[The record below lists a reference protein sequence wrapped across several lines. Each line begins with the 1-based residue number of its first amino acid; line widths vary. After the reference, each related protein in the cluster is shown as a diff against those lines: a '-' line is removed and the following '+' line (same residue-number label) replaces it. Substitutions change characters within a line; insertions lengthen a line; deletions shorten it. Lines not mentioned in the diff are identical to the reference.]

1 MTLCF
6 VCQKKEQE
14 FSSSSVER
22 GGMMMII
29 VGKKRVRLLW
39 DVGVNSIKSGK
50 VARDADILPFSR
62 DFFVEQQQQHQSA
75 SSSLFF

>member
-1 MTLCF
+1 
-6 VCQKKEQE
+6 
-14 FSSSSVER
+14 
-22 GGMMMII
+22 MMMII

-62 DFFVEQQQQHQSA
+62 DFFVEQQQHQSA

>member
-1 MTLCF
+1 
-6 VCQKKEQE
+6 
-14 FSSSSVER
+14 
-22 GGMMMII
+22 MMII